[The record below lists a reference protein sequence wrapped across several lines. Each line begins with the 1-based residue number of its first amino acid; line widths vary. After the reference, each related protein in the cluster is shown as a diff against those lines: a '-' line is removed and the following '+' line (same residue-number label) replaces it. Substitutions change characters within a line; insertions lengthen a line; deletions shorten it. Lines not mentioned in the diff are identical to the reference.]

1 MSFIT
6 TTTQD
11 IPTETFPRALQI
23 AARLRA
29 AAVNFR
35 DQAVAGSV
43 NVADLETGFLG
54 ELVGSRIELERAQNT
69 PGILAYAKDQFDDPA
84 YDIAAEFTTMMAAI
98 DTIAVWFEAN
108 FPTGAGGFLQSRTFV
123 GDGSGATVSDTITVP
138 GQLNALVTEF
148 NALIA
153 TID

>member
-1 MSFIT
+1 
-6 TTTQD
+6 
-11 IPTETFPRALQI
+11 
-23 AARLRA
+23 
-29 AAVNFR
+29 
-35 DQAVAGSV
+35 
-43 NVADLETGFLG
+43 
-54 ELVGSRIELERAQNT
+54 
-69 PGILAYAKDQFDDPA
+69 
-84 YDIAAEFTTMMAAI
+84 MMAAI